1 MRSWAAEDEL
11 RSLAAPAKNFASHV
25 KAASPTMLPNP
36 PPTHKHCP
44 SGGFFYFAVS
54 PNTGEHETKRFNP
67 ESWPEAAHDLLQ
79 FWDRCV
85 QGPSLGFHPATAA
98 AAAAKFACFPIF
110 SSFLGLLACL
120 ACHLQIRRIFGAVF
134 SFFVFAYQLWYE
146 FCCAA
151 GPANSQPNAGWS
163 HHGSAINGSPII

>member
-134 SFFVFAYQLWYE
+134 FFFFLPTNFGKSFAVQRARLI
-146 FCCAA
+146 A
-151 GPANSQPNAGWS
+151 SQTLGGVIMVVRSMVVP
-163 HHGSAINGSPII
+163 